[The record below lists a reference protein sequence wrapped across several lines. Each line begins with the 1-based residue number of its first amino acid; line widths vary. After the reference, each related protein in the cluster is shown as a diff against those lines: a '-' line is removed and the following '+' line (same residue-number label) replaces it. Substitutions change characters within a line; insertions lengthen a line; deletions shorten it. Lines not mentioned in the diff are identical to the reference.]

1 MAITFNWTSETGAY
15 KKLDLT
21 DDTETTFLDDQQSKN
36 MTRGTVMF
44 VNSTLEAGNVK
55 IYFIDRDNND
65 CLLQTTPVGVA
76 SCTAIDFDFHL
87 PRYKI
92 TWKTTAA
99 ASATEVWMEVF
110 PYGALK

>member
-1 MAITFNWTSETGAY
+1 MAINFDWTSEKGAY
-15 KKLDLT
+15 SKQSLVN
-21 DDTETTFLDDQQSKN
+21 DTETTFLDDQQSKN
-36 MTRGTVMF
+36 MTRGVVGY
-44 VNSTLEAGNVK
+44 VNSTLEAGTVK

-92 TWKTTAA
+92 TWTTTAA